1 MVKGTCALLQLTL
14 TSCCDTLVSH
24 LQVLQEASAS
34 GGTHIAIVS
43 DANTVFIDYIL
54 QAQGIQVRA
63 GHIAIAS
70 DANTVFINYI
80 LQAQGIPV

>member
-1 MVKGTCALLQLTL
+1 MWVLLTKHVVKEICPLLQPML
-14 TSCCDTLVSH
+14 TSRRNTHVSH

-54 QAQGIQVRA
+54 QAQGIQV
-63 GHIAIAS
+63 
-70 DANTVFINYI
+70 
-80 LQAQGIPV
+80 